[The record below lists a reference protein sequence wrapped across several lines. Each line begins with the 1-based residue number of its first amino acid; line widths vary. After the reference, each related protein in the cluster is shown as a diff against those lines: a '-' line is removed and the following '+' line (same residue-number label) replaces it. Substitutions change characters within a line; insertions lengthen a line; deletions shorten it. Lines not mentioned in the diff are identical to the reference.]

1 MRPIGFSTGALAY
14 SNFREALRMLRDER
28 IPAVELSALRIT
40 EWKTLFLSLNQL
52 DLNQFDYVSV
62 HLPSSMTAQEE
73 RAVATDILESR
84 PGWTWPL
91 ILHPDAI
98 SDWSLWRELGQLVCL
113 ENMDTRKEIGRTDRE
128 LDLIFRQL
136 PESRLC
142 FDIGHAWQVDPSMGA
157 AYWILKHFQDKL
169 VQVHV
174 SEVNSHSKHD
184 TLSYSTIESFRQVA
198 NMIPLHIPL
207 ILETPV
213 SQAEMLTE
221 MHKARFA
228 LAHSDASVLVA

>member
-73 RAVATDILESR
+73 RVVATDILESC

-98 SDWSLWRELGQLVCL
+98 SDWSLWRELGRLVCV
-113 ENMDTRKEIGRTDRE
+113 ENMDVRKEIGRTDRE
-128 LDLIFRQL
+128 LDMIFGKL

-142 FDIGHAWQVDPSMGA
+142 FDIGHALQVDPTMGA
-157 AYWILKHFQDKL
+157 AYWILKYFHHKL
-169 VQVHV
+169 AQVHV

-184 TLSYSTIESFRQVA
+184 KLSYTTMESFRQVA
-198 NMIPLHIPL
+198 NMIPSNIPL

-228 LAHSDASVLVA
+228 LAHSGASVLVA

>member
-1 MRPIGFSTGALAY
+1 MRLIGFSTGALAY
-14 SNFREALRMLRDER
+14 SNFQEGLRMLKDER
-28 IPAVELSALRIT
+28 IRAAELSALRIS
-40 EWKTLFLSLNQL
+40 EWKALFLALNQL

-84 PGWTWPL
+84 PRWTWPL

-98 SDWSLWRELGQLVCL
+98 SDWSLWRELGQLVCV
-113 ENMDTRKEIGRTDRE
+113 ENMDVRKEIGRTDRE
-128 LDLIFRQL
+128 LDLIFGKL

-157 AYWILKHFQDKL
+157 AYWILKRFQDKL

-184 TLSYSTIESFRQVA
+184 TLSYTTIESYRQVA
-198 NMIPLHIPL
+198 NLIPPNIPL

-213 SQAEMLTE
+213 SQAAMLTE
-221 MHKARFA
+221 VHKARFA
-228 LAHSDASVLVA
+228 LAHSSTSVLVA